1 MLTPTPLQ
9 YLVVRA
15 TSYTIEFYSE
25 GLVESLN
32 PAATSGTM
40 VEGSDVF
47 RFLGLNMI
55 ARQTEYR
62 TRVKNA
68 MRAGIPV
75 STALRLQTRRSAVFR
90 GDEAFVAHWT
100 PLKDE
105 QAA

>member
-1 MLTPTPLQ
+1 M
-9 YLVVRA
+9 RSN
-15 TSYTIEFYSE
+15 SYTIEFYSE
-25 GLVESLN
+25 GLIESLN

-40 VEGSDVF
+40 IEGSDVF
-47 RFLGLNMI
+47 RFLGHNMI

-68 MRAGIPV
+68 IRAGIPV

-90 GDEAFVAHWT
+90 GDEAFMAHWT